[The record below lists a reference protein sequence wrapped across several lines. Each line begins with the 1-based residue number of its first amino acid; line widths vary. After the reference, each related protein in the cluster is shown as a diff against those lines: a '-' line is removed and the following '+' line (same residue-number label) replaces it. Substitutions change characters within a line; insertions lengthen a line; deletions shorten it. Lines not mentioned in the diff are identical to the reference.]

1 MHTHIWSNP
10 VRLKDGA
17 GQPRTIATTEE
28 AANFLLLNWPI
39 ETGEKFVEARRTC
52 LDVVNGLRPPEDA
65 REAFIDACEEAGL
78 LVFS

>member
-52 LDVVNGLRPPEDA
+52 
-65 REAFIDACEEAGL
+65 EAFIDACEEAGL
-78 LVFS
+78 LVLS